1 MAAFPS
7 LKWLRDGQKLANK
20 DNELRKL
27 GSCDTSMGIKV
38 GNQTYR
44 IVFAGFECESVQKI
58 GVEELRE
65 VDFYVDMS
73 RQAWQKFLDSLNG
86 STPIT
91 LNELDLTDGVVKSF
105 DEAKRLRFLRY
116 NRTLQ
121 TFFRIASAGTAT
133 NPHADL

>member
-7 LKWLRDGQKLANK
+7 IKWLRDGQKLANK
-20 DNELRKL
+20 GNQLRRL

-38 GNQTYR
+38 GNLTYS

-58 GVEELRE
+58 GMDALRE
-65 VDFYVDMS
+65 MDFYVDMS
-73 RQAWQKFLDSLNG
+73 RQAWQEFLDSLNG
-86 STPIT
+86 PTPMT

-121 TFFRIASAGTAT
+121 AFFQIAAA
-133 NPHADL
+133 